1 MNHYG
6 NKEFSEMENSYKNIK
21 NNLNKVVPI
30 ESIINEARIIE
41 NLHNLIKNND
51 GNFELSNEAI
61 ELAKKLA

>member
-1 MNHYG
+1 
-6 NKEFSEMENSYKNIK
+6 MENSYKNIK